1 MELYSMSTRE
11 VKPEFIDLGTKY
23 KNVLIVAWWLN
34 KTDSIEYQMDL
45 LIPKY

>member
-1 MELYSMSTRE
+1 MTNR

-45 LIPKY
+45 LIPQILT